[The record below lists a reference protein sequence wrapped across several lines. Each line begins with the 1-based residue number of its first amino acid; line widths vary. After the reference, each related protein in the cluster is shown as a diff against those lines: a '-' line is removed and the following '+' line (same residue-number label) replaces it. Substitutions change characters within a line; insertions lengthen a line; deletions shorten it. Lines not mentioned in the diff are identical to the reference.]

1 MSLKSFET
9 DEQVAEAL
17 IDWLKKNKGFLAL
30 LFLVVV
36 GTIVGQHWYQDYKV
50 AKKATNIQ
58 TLDSLALQK
67 GGETQLSQASLAE
80 FLDKN
85 KNKEHQALGIMTVAG
100 ELANQGDYNEAQ
112 TLLKELVALDF
123 NPSLKQLSIFHLAKV
138 LIELQE
144 YDEALTTLEDIDS
157 PAFNGLL
164 EALLGDI
171 YLAKGDKEQAREQY
185 RAALSFENAPQNT
198 LFKLRQL
205 GDKEG

>member
-36 GTIVGQHWYQDYKV
+36 GTIAGQHWYQDYKV
-50 AKKATNIQ
+50 AKKAGNIQ
-58 TLDSLALQK
+58 VLDALALQK
-67 GGETQLSQASLAE
+67 GEAGQLSKASLAE
-80 FLDKN
+80 FLDQN

-100 ELANQGDYNEAQ
+100 ELANQGDYKEAQ
-112 TLLKELVALDF
+112 GLLEELTTLDF
-123 NPSLKQLSIFHLAKV
+123 NASLKQLSIFHLAKV
-138 LIELQE
+138 LMELKE
-144 YDEALTTLEDIDS
+144 YDQALTTLQNIDS

-171 YLAKGDKEQAREQY
+171 YLAKGDKDQAREQY
-185 RAALSFENAPQNT
+185 RAALSFENVPQNT